1 MISLLRKVPLFAKLE
16 EEDKASIEKT
26 EDWRLAAG
34 EMLFQEGQPASH
46 FFVLLEGEI
55 IALKNNAVVARSR
68 PGAFFGEIPLL
79 LGTPYVLAARAERN
93 SRLIVF
99 PEEAFWRLLRLCPK
113 IAAEIFR
120 AMVTRLRNI
129 EGSARQQEKL
139 EALGTMSAGLAHELN
154 NPSAAAQRVAVHLGE
169 VIQTTQ
175 EVARRLHHALEHEDW
190 EPLIALIDKFGE
202 DGSSRKRHHS
212 IELSDSEDALATWL
226 REAEVPDAWR
236 IAPVLVGAGLDKNA
250 LSSLRDN
257 LPAIAFGD
265 AVQWIALRV
274 TIQTLLDDAEQCTA
288 RIASLVEAV
297 RSSAKQ
303 EQAEAADIDVHEQ
316 IRSALSVLD
325 HKIKDL
331 HVRQNF
337 SSECGQ
343 IRGYPS
349 ELAQVWVNL
358 LDNAVDAVN
367 NGGEISVQTRRDD
380 NQTVVEIIDNGPGIP
395 PENLTHIFEPFF
407 TTKGVGS
414 GKGLGLTISQGI
426 VGDRHGGEIE
436 VASKPGETRFTV
448 RLPTRQI
455 EKNDGSDG
463 IAASR
468 AYMADLKDQLEEVES
483 RRPPPNPSVSD
494 GAFATVFDV
503 PFFNQ
508 LAESQRACFSTGS
521 EIRITAGETFLRD
534 GDPAD
539 AFYVM
544 LEGELRVTKL
554 YDEQEI
560 FLGEV
565 VPGEF
570 FGEIE
575 ILLDIPNWVLIR
587 AVADSRLFRL
597 PRAGLWDLL
606 RCSPVAAREIMR
618 TLATRLRNLE
628 SYSQE
633 RRKLIQLGAVAA
645 GLAHELNNPAT
656 AARRAAVD
664 LRHSVETVQEYACE
678 LNESLS
684 GEQWQQLVS
693 ISQEAERCTAQPK
706 LNPLEQSDRE
716 AEIES
721 WLDSQSIPDAWELAP
736 ALVNGRAGQQ
746 ELEDLQRTV
755 PAQDLE
761 NAVRWLAASVTTRD
775 LIRSITHSTERISEL
790 VRAVKS
796 YSFMD
801 QAPWQEIDVH
811 EGIENTLIIL
821 GHKLRNV
828 TVTRDFDRTL
838 PRLCAY
844 GGELNQVWTNLIDN
858 AIYAVGGTGRIDIR
872 TRRDGEFFLVEISDN
887 GSGIPPEAQSLIFA
901 VPFFT
906 TKGEAGTGLGL
917 VITHRIVVERH
928 HGKIDFTTGP
938 TGTQFIVRLPM
949 AAVDVSFAKASAT
962 RS

>member
-1 MISLLRKVPLFAKLE
+1 MISLLRKVPLFANLKE
-16 EEDKASIEKT
+16 EEAACIEGT
-26 EDWRLAAG
+26 EEWRLAAG
-34 EMLFQEGQPASH
+34 EMLFQEGERASL
-46 FFVLLEGEI
+46 FYVLLEGEI
-55 IALKNNAVVARSR
+55 SALKKHGVVSRNR

-79 LGTPYVLAARAERN
+79 LGTPYVLSARAERD

-99 PEEAFWRLLRLCPK
+99 PEAAFWKLLRLCPE

-154 NPSAAAQRVAVHLGE
+154 NPSAAAQRIAVHLGE
-169 VIQTTQ
+169 LIQTIQ
-175 EVARRLHHALEHEDW
+175 SVAHRLHHALEHEHWD
-190 EPLIALIDKFGE
+190 PLIALLGE
-202 DGSSRKRHHS
+202 VLKNLSTRKDHHS
-212 IELSDSEDALATWL
+212 IEQSDSEDALAAWL
-226 REAEVPDAWR
+226 REGGMSDAWK
-236 IAPVLVGAGLDKNA
+236 IAPVLVGAGLDKSA
-250 LSSLRDN
+250 LISLRDA
-257 LPAIAFGD
+257 LPRNAFAD

-274 TIQTLLDDAEQCTA
+274 TIQTLLDDAEQCTG
-288 RIASLVEAV
+288 RIVSLVDAV

-303 EQAEAADIDVHEQ
+303 ERAEAADIDVHEQ
-316 IRSALSVLD
+316 IRSALSVLE
-325 HKIKDL
+325 HKIKGL
-331 HVRQNF
+331 RVTQNF

-343 IRGYPS
+343 VRGYPS

-358 LDNAVDAVN
+358 LDNAADAVN
-367 NGGEISVQTRRDD
+367 GDGEISIQTRRDD

-395 PENLTHIFEPFF
+395 PENLTHVFEPFF

-436 VASKPGETRFTV
+436 VDSKAGGTRFIV
-448 RLPTRQI
+448 RLPVRQI
-455 EKNDGSDG
+455 ERNDGPDG
-463 IAASR
+463 VAASR
-468 AYMADLKDQLEEVES
+468 AYMAELTEQLEEMES
-483 RRPPPNPSVSD
+483 RPSPETTTVSE

-503 PFFNQ
+503 PLFAQ
-508 LAESQRACFSTGS
+508 LDDSQRACFSTGT
-521 EIRITAGETFLRD
+521 EIRPQAGETFLRD

-544 LEGELRVTKL
+544 LEGELRVTK
-554 YDEQEI
+554 YYGDQEI

-575 ILLDIPNWVLIR
+575 ILLDIQNWVLIR
-587 AVADSRLFRL
+587 VVTDSRLFRL
-597 PRAGLWDLL
+597 PRAALWDLL
-606 RCSPVAAREIMR
+606 RCSPPVAREIMR

-633 RRKLIQLGAVAA
+633 RKKLIQLGSMAA

-656 AARRAAVD
+656 AARRAAAD
-664 LRHSVETVQEYACE
+664 LRQSVEKVQDYACE
-678 LNESLS
+678 LNESIS
-684 GEQWQQLVS
+684 AEQWRQLVAT
-693 ISQEAERCTAQPK
+693 SQEAVRCTASQPK
-706 LNPLEQSDRE
+706 LNSLEQSDRE
-716 AEIES
+716 EAIES
-721 WLDSQSIPDAWELAP
+721 WLDAQNITDPWELAP
-736 ALVNGRAGQQ
+736 ALVDGRVDQ
-746 ELEDLQRTV
+746 EELLALQRTV

-761 NAVRWLAASVTTRD
+761 NAIHWLAASVTTRD
-775 LIRSITHSTERISEL
+775 LIKSITHSTERISEL

-811 EGIENTLIIL
+811 DGIENTLIIL

-858 AIYAVGGTGRIDIR
+858 AIYAGGGTGRIDIR
-872 TRRDGEFFLVEISDN
+872 TRGDGEFFLVEISDN
-887 GSGIPPEAQSLIFA
+887 GTGIPPEAQSLIFA

-906 TKGEAGTGLGL
+906 TKGESGTGLGL
-917 VITHRIVVERH
+917 VITYRIVVERH
-928 HGKIDFTTGP
+928 HGKIDFSTGP
-938 TGTQFIVRLPM
+938 QGTQFNVRLPFESPR
-949 AAVDVSFAKASAT
+949 V
-962 RS
+962 